1 MTSSKY
7 KDAYAT
13 DFRDAVQ
20 QSAGLRGKL
29 REVARSA
36 SLSLLGSLPFA
47 PQRVFLRCLYCHY
60 VFDEQTVLF
69 ERMLERLKTFGTFI
83 STDRLIS
90 VLDGTTPLDQPY
102 FHLSFDDGFRNNFLN
117 ALPVLQ
123 KLEIP
128 ATFFVPS
135 AMIDASYEHVRNY
148 CLTRV
153 SLKTPIETLRWDD
166 LKAIRDAGYE
176 IGSHT
181 RTHARFSEIS
191 SDSEKLRDEILGSK
205 EDLERG
211 LNQPCKYISW
221 PYGRG
226 RDADEKSLAFTSL
239 AGYEACFS
247 AIRGSVMPGKTNRF
261 RIPRHHVEAH
271 WPMSHVRYFASGS
284 GDPARCD

>member
-1 MTSSKY
+1 MQSDEY
-7 KDAYAT
+7 KEAYAT

-20 QSAGLRGKL
+20 QSAGLRARL
-29 REVARSA
+29 RGAARSA
-36 SLSLLGSLPFA
+36 SLSLLGSLTYI

-60 VFDEQTVLF
+60 VFDDQTVLF
-69 ERMLERLKTFGTFI
+69 ERMLERLKAFGTFI

-90 VLDGTTPLDQPY
+90 VLDGTSPFDQPY

-117 ALPVLQ
+117 ALPVLR
-123 KLEIP
+123 KLKIP
-128 ATFFVPS
+128 AIFFVPS

-153 SLKTPIETLRWDD
+153 SLKMPIETLRWDD

-191 SDSEKLRDEILGSK
+191 SNSEKMRDEILGSK

-247 AIRGSVMPGKTNRF
+247 AIRGSVMPAKTNRF
-261 RIPRHHVEAH
+261 RLPRHHVEAH

-284 GDPARCD
+284 GDPALCD